1 MISKNK
7 VVYFGIA
14 FLPDKNA
21 LALRAS
27 SMAKLARELGY
38 EPIIVGMDPSIC
50 AGTYQKSTLDGI
62 DCYEIQYP
70 TKTIEWIKSLVSTKA
85 LLKVFDDIGVD
96 HIHSII
102 MADYRFFCN
111 VPNMGFLQTK

>member
-38 EPIIVGMDPSIC
+38 EPIAMKYSIQ
-50 AGTYQKSTLDGI
+50 QKRLSG
-62 DCYEIQYP
+62 
-70 TKTIEWIKSLVSTKA
+70 
-85 LLKVFDDIGVD
+85 LKVWCPLKR
-96 HIHSII
+96 
-102 MADYRFFCN
+102 Y
-111 VPNMGFLQTK
+111 